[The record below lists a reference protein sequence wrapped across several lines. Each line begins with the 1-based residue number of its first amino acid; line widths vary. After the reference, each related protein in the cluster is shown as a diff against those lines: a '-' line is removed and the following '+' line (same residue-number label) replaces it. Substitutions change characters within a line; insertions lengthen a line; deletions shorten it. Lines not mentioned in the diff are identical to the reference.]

1 MCIYFSMPLQWLLK
15 VSVSSHYKP
24 YNVALNVCKWML
36 RTGNFYMKRWTNMYH
51 DAKTGVSL
59 YTKVVWYAN
68 SNPVNKWIVVFH
80 SFLVWIVLQA
90 LEMYFLGLAGQL

>member
-51 DAKTGVSL
+51 DAKTGVSQ
-59 YTKVVWYAN
+59 YQSGMVC
-68 SNPVNKWIVVFH
+68 
-80 SFLVWIVLQA
+80 
-90 LEMYFLGLAGQL
+90 